1 MKTMRTGLPA
11 IVSLLALTLSGC
23 ANTLQNMV
31 KSPSV
36 TLNAVEIV
44 GLALTGQ
51 TFMLTFD
58 VSNPNSFS
66 LPISSVNYGVKLDG
80 QQFASGSTASKFS
93 VPANGDA
100 QFAISVDL
108 NLLQTAPM
116 LLALVRRSAN
126 EDVPYEL
133 DGELAVDLPLV
144 PTLPYRGSGS
154 IRLASLAR

>member
-1 MKTMRTGLPA
+1 MKTMKKRLPIIA
-11 IVSLLALTLSGC
+11 SLLAMTLSGC
-23 ANTLQNMV
+23 AGMLQNSV
-31 KSPSV
+31 KSPTV
-36 TLNAVEIV
+36 TLNAVEVV

-66 LPISSVNYGVKLDG
+66 LPISGVNYGVKLDG
-80 QQFASGSTASKFS
+80 QEFASGRTASKFS

-116 LLALVRRSAN
+116 LLALVRRSSN

-133 DGELAVDLPLV
+133 NGELAVDLPLV
-144 PTLPYRGSGS
+144 PTVPYRGSGS